1 MHAKLICKT
10 GSMDGMEFAIGKEA
24 TIGKAYQNTIVLEQ
38 NDISRN
44 HARIYFDDAEKSY
57 FLEDLDSRNGT
68 HLDGEKIYEK
78 EHLSNIHVITFGDGL
93 EFFFQVLKSK
103 EGLIDSKTSKS
114 ENQIKIIDDMDIIE
128 NVNTIIADDFSK
140 ALKPTLKVSQ
150 NDGPGRFKNE
160 STEVNIID
168 EQELLTNEEL
178 PEIIHRRES
187 PLDLPDVSKK
197 RRGKK
202 DIANFDFSEKPIIK
216 HKVSQGQEKVDSG
229 FVLNIKGLKKTFVL
243 KEGRNIVG
251 RIPTCDITLHDE
263 TVSRQHACI
272 LIDNNTVRLKDL
284 GSKNFTFFGKKK
296 IKSITEILPNA
307 IIRFGEVEAIL
318 GHDDA
323 R

>member
-1 MHAKLICKT
+1 MRAKLICKT

-24 TIGKAYQNTIVLEQ
+24 TIGKAYQNTIVLDQ

-57 FLEDLDSRNGT
+57 FLEDLNSCNGT

-78 EHLSNIHVITFGDGL
+78 ERLSNIHVIDFGDRL

-103 EGLIDSKTSKS
+103 EGLNDCKASKS
-114 ENQIKIIDDMDIIE
+114 ENQIKIIDDMDVIE

-150 NDGPGRFKNE
+150 NGPGRSKNE
-160 STEVNIID
+160 NTKVNIID
-168 EQELLTNEEL
+168 EQELLTSEEL
-178 PEIIHRRES
+178 PEIIHRSEA
-187 PLDLPDVSKK
+187 PLDLPEISRKW
-197 RRGKK
+197 RGKK
-202 DIANFDFSEKPIIK
+202 GSTNFGFSEEPSIK
-216 HKVSQGQEKVDSG
+216 HNVSQEQEKVDSG
-229 FVLNIKGLKKTFVL
+229 FVLNIKGLKKTFTL
-243 KEGRNIVG
+243 KEGGNIVG
-251 RIPTCDITLHDE
+251 RIPTCDIILHDE

-272 LIDNNTVRLKDL
+272 LIDNNTVRLNDL

-296 IKSITEILPNA
+296 IKSTTEIIPNA
-307 IIRFGEVEAIL
+307 VIRFGEVEAIL
-318 GHDDA
+318 SYDE

>member
-57 FLEDLDSRNGT
+57 FLEDLNSCNGT

-103 EGLIDSKTSKS
+103 ERLNDRKASKS
-114 ENQIKIIDDMDIIE
+114 ENQIKIIDDKAVIE
-128 NVNTIIADDFSK
+128 SANTIIAKDFAK

-150 NDGPGRFKNE
+150 NGPGTSKNE
-160 STEVNIID
+160 HTKLNILD

-178 PEIIHRRES
+178 PEIIHRSES
-187 PLDLPDVSKK
+187 PEISKK
-197 RRGKK
+197 RRGKENPAK
-202 DIANFDFSEKPIIK
+202 FDFSEKPIIK
-216 HKVSQGQEKVDSG
+216 HNVSQGQEKVDSG
-229 FVLNIKGLKKTFVL
+229 FVLNIKGLKKTFIL
-243 KEGRNIVG
+243 KEGDNIVG

-272 LIDNNTVRLKDL
+272 LIDNNTVRLNDL
-284 GSKNFTFFGKKK
+284 GSRNFTFFGKKK
-296 IKSITEILPNA
+296 IESIIEIIPNA
-307 IIRFGEVEAIL
+307 VIRFGEVEAIL
-318 GHDDA
+318 GYDDV